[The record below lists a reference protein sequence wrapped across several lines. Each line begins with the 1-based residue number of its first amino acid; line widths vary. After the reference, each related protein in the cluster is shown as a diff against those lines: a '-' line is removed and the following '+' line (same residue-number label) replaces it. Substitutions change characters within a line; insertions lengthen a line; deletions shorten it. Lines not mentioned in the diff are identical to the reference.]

1 MKDIEQIFFLP
12 PSPGKELL
20 DSSPGEEM
28 ARIVM
33 KELPPGQEE
42 EFFGAAL
49 LQGDRQLLR
58 KVLEVRDFRDADF
71 PRGAPD
77 PLILEERLRRNAP
90 FLEYPLPYRE
100 SSSSGSLGTAALLGG
115 FFGWI
120 AALLLGGESSGASL
134 AGGALGAAG
143 AFFVVEKL
151 RSSPGLRRALAG
163 LFGVGAL
170 SELLRILPS
179 SGGWLGLLRRSSR
192 GFSPLRFLGMLAAI
206 PLVRGCLSR
215 KEVDREA
222 LELQLEK
229 LLAQRYAFYRLALRG
244 ESLFEY
250 YRQKRLERQPDSP
263 DLFALAAPL
272 YALAGASSETLPE
285 AVEELLFAAREAG
298 FENVPLRKPGEPA
311 VLSENVPRYWSEELR
326 KEYDTLGYLEPGE
339 PVRVERLP
347 AYHRGVLR
355 EKGLLRRDK
364 SSRKGD
370 FS

>member
-1 MKDIEQIFFLP
+1 MKDMERILFLS

-20 DSSPGEEM
+20 GGSPGKDM
-28 ARIVM
+28 ARRIM

-42 EFFGAAL
+42 EFFEAAL
-49 LQGDRQLLR
+49 LQGDRQLLH
-58 KVLEVRDFRDADF
+58 KALEVREFRDEDF
-71 PRGAPD
+71 PRGAPG

-100 SSSSGSLGTAALLGG
+100 SFSSGSLGTAALLGG

-134 AGGALGAAG
+134 AGGALGAGG
-143 AFFVVEKL
+143 AFFVVEKIN
-151 RSSPGLRRALAG
+151 SSPGLRRALTG

-179 SGGWLGLLRRSSR
+179 SGGWFGLLRRSSR
-192 GFSPLRFLGMLAAI
+192 GFSPLRFLGMLAAV

-215 KEVDREA
+215 KKVDREA

-244 ESLFEY
+244 ECLLEY
-250 YRQKRLERQPDSP
+250 HRQKGLERHPDSP
-263 DLFALAAPL
+263 DLFVLAAPL

-285 AVEELLFAAREAG
+285 AAEELLFAAREAG
-298 FENVPLRKPGEPA
+298 FENLPLRKPGKP
-311 VLSENVPRYWSEELR
+311 VTPSEDLPRYWSEELCE
-326 KEYDTLGYLEPGE
+326 KYDTLGYLEPGE

-355 EKGLLRRDK
+355 EKGLLRRNK
-364 SSRKGD
+364 NSRERKL
-370 FS
+370 S